1 MISSEMNALG
11 ERLVRILGDPNFLAM
26 KGLANE
32 VPIFIQTYRPEQ
44 EDALRRMVESLAGR
58 LRNAGI
64 TVRPLDLF
72 ELVLAELEEH
82 GILDELLEH
91 EQAWEKADVLETLQ
105 NFSDPRTR
113 LVPRL
118 MRAIGDGE
126 TQLTLVT
133 GSGRVYPFLRTHNLL
148 ESLQPAM
155 LNHPIVIFFPG
166 EYTQDPDGGSQLRLF
181 GSELGPRIV
190 TPYYRAANLDHLR
203 I

>member
-1 MISSEMNALG
+1 
-11 ERLVRILGDPNFLAM
+11 
-26 KGLANE
+26 
-32 VPIFIQTYRPEQ
+32 
-44 EDALRRMVESLAGR
+44 MVESLAGR